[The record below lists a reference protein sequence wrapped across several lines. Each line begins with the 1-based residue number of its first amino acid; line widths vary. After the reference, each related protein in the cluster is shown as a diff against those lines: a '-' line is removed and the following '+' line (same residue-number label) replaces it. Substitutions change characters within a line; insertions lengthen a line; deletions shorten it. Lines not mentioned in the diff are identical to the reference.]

1 MPNARE
7 TAVEVLM
14 RCERGGYSNLV
25 LMNIL
30 SENGLDARDRA
41 FCTALVYGT
50 LSRKITIDAILSRF
64 VSRDISRLDM
74 EVRQI
79 LRTGVYQIF
88 WMDSVPLRA
97 AINESVE
104 LCRRF
109 RKSSASGFVN
119 AVLRK
124 VSSENISSAWSDIDD
139 ETERMSVKYSMCQG
153 LVELLA
159 EQYGD
164 EAESVMSAMF
174 RREDT
179 YLRVNSLKCGDERAA
194 EKLRSEGI
202 EVDETEIP
210 HCLRVLSG
218 NPVGTTAAGTGL
230 VRIQSFPAQ
239 YAAYAASAVA
249 GNRVLDMCA
258 APGGKTVCMAQDMK
272 DQGDIISLDIN
283 AKRLKL
289 IDRLVQEQ
297 NISIVKTCKGDASEY
312 DDPESYDIVLC
323 DVPCSGYG
331 EIHSKP
337 ELRYKDP
344 SISEDLPDLQYR
356 ILCNGARLTRQGGR
370 VIYSTCTILDRENIG
385 IIRRFLK
392 EHDGYSLRKPD
403 IVPEGALIIDDAISF
418 TPGRH
423 GSEGFFVAM
432 LIKM

>member
-124 VSSENISSAWSDIDD
+124 V
-139 ETERMSVKYSMCQG
+139 
-153 LVELLA
+153 
-159 EQYGD
+159 
-164 EAESVMSAMF
+164 
-174 RREDT
+174 
-179 YLRVNSLKCGDERAA
+179 
-194 EKLRSEGI
+194 
-202 EVDETEIP
+202 
-210 HCLRVLSG
+210 
-218 NPVGTTAAGTGL
+218 
-230 VRIQSFPAQ
+230 
-239 YAAYAASAVA
+239 
-249 GNRVLDMCA
+249 
-258 APGGKTVCMAQDMK
+258 
-272 DQGDIISLDIN
+272 
-283 AKRLKL
+283 
-289 IDRLVQEQ
+289 
-297 NISIVKTCKGDASEY
+297 
-312 DDPESYDIVLC
+312 
-323 DVPCSGYG
+323 
-331 EIHSKP
+331 
-337 ELRYKDP
+337 
-344 SISEDLPDLQYR
+344 
-356 ILCNGARLTRQGGR
+356 
-370 VIYSTCTILDRENIG
+370 
-385 IIRRFLK
+385 
-392 EHDGYSLRKPD
+392 
-403 IVPEGALIIDDAISF
+403 
-418 TPGRH
+418 
-423 GSEGFFVAM
+423 
-432 LIKM
+432 